1 MANLNYHHLFYFW
14 SVAREGGVTRAAERL
29 GVSEPT
35 ISTQV
40 RALEKAMGEQ
50 LFTRRGRSLVL
61 TEVGQMAAEY
71 ADEIFG
77 LGQEL
82 AEAVATGTAGRSRP
96 FRVGIADGVPKL
108 VAFRLLQPALTLPEP
123 VTLVCHDD
131 TPDRLLAA
139 LATHAIDLIIT
150 DAPVTGLPI
159 RAYNHPLGTTDL
171 TIVGAPSLA
180 TAYRR
185 GFPRSLDGAPFLL
198 PGEASAVRRPLEQWF
213 AERNVRPQM
222 VAHFADSALLKTF
235 GQAGVGLFAVPT
247 VILPETRRQYGVS
260 VVGRVPEVHEQFFA
274 VSAERRLKHP
284 AVVAIAESAR
294 TRLFG

>member
-1 MANLNYHHLFYFW
+1 MPDLNYHHLYYFW
-14 SVAREGGVTRAAERL
+14 SVAREGGVTRAAQRL

-40 RALEKAMGEQ
+40 RALEKAIGEQ
-50 LFTRRGRSLVL
+50 LFARRGRTLVL
-61 TEVGQMAAEY
+61 TDVGQIAARY
-71 ADEIFG
+71 AEEIFG
-77 LGQEL
+77 LGKEFV
-82 AEAVATGTAGRSRP
+82 EAVSSGTAGRSLR

-108 VAFRLLQPALTLPEP
+108 VAFRLLQPALELAEP
-123 VTLVCHDD
+123 MTLVCQDD
-131 TPDRLLAA
+131 APDRLLAA
-139 LATHAIDLIIT
+139 LATHAIDLVIT

-159 RAYNHPLGTTDL
+159 RAYNHPLGESDM
-171 TIVGAPSLA
+171 TIVGAPALVER
-180 TAYRR
+180 YRR

-213 AERNVRPQM
+213 AERGVRPEM

-247 VILPETRRQYGVS
+247 VIVRETRKQYGVQ
-260 VVGRVPEVHEQFFA
+260 VVGRIKDVREQFFA
-274 VSAERRLKHP
+274 ISAERKLKHP

-294 TRLFG
+294 TRFFS